1 MVRTLASEVEM
12 RKKGG
17 GGGRAGSNDATVV
30 TSREQGGSGGGNEDE
45 GSLRRRGEI
54 LNRDGVGGG
63 RREDL
68 KTEGFQ
74 FPTEHTLF
82 SQSTS
87 KYKVLLQSP
96 FHNLYDIHL
105 LHSNIITQDCL
116 DAAKKTEK
124 CRKKMKGKFASRICP
139 KK

>member
-1 MVRTLASEVEM
+1 MVRTLASEVEIGE
-12 RKKGG
+12 KGG

-68 KTEGFQ
+68 QSGPEEGGRQRKKTEVFL

-96 FHNLYDIHL
+96 LHNLYDIHL
-105 LHSNIITQDCL
+105 LPSNIITQDCL
-116 DAAKKTEK
+116 DAAQKTEK
-124 CRKKMKGKFASRICP
+124 SRKK
-139 KK
+139 